1 MPVITRCRR
10 LPQVGQATCL
20 GCSITMA
27 VLPIPDENRI
37 CWSISISTGEPHVA
51 QGGVGLSIGHDWKL
65 WWVVV
70 CEFAFIAFAFF
81 LEDLEAT
88 DLLCGDV
95 APRNTEV
102 GRIELQFEDP
112 LEKAA
117 SDRVR
122 AHIIQ
127 VVEPAMRATV
137 DGVLPG
143 AAMRAGARRVGIV
156 HRALMPAL
164 SARHIV

>member
-1 MPVITRCRR
+1 
-10 LPQVGQATCL
+10 
-20 GCSITMA
+20 
-27 VLPIPDENRI
+27 
-37 CWSISISTGEPHVA
+37 
-51 QGGVGLSIGHDWKL
+51 
-65 WWVVV
+65 V

-81 LEDLEAT
+81 LEDLEAA

-112 LEKAA
+112 LEKATG
-117 SDRVR
+117 DRVR
-122 AHIIQ
+122 AHVIQ
-127 VVEPAMRATV
+127 VVEPAMRATI

-143 AAMRAGARRVGIV
+143 AAMRAGARRVGVV

-164 SARHIV
+164 SARHIVRVGTTVGAVRTAVAEVILVDGPIDEQPERDRMRPLIRP